1 MFQLNQVERPRSNA
15 RSRSGRRPLA
25 ELLESRELLAT
36 LVALPN
42 ITVPAD
48 LGRPVVL
55 EGGTAN
61 QTYAATSDNANVRAS
76 VLRGQFLR
84 IDVNHAS
91 SGAGDPAFSGALT
104 FQLFA
109 DLTPTT
115 VDRILT
121 LVNQGFYTS
130 PTTNPS
136 PTFTNL
142 PSKNF
147 HRIASGFPGTE
158 FIVQGGSP
166 NGNGTGEINQPGFP
180 FSDEFVRSLVF
191 TGAGQLAMANSG
203 DDTNSSQFFVT
214 TGMPRFLDFQ
224 HTIFGQL
231 IDGEDVLDQMTQ
243 VARNADD
250 EPVAPILMTATTVL
264 ANSPNGV
271 LLVDTASA
279 PVGSAANITVTATDP
294 ADSSTFSQSFR
305 VDVVADSSNERPF
318 LGPVSNQIVGL
329 NQVSRFILTAVS
341 TDPTDVLT
349 FRVGGVTRN
358 AAGNV
363 TDFGAVQ
370 NATATVD
377 SQGNVTVTPNAN
389 FSGVIELLVG
399 VRDQTN
405 RTNGA
410 LDSFGNYDTQVIT
423 VTVTANT
430 PPTATPVTVTT
441 AENTSIAIQL
451 AGTTGDPN
459 SGQTLTFAPASQP
472 VNGRIT
478 DFNTTTGTLTYVP
491 NANFSG
497 TDFFDFTVTDVGQPT
512 PNLTSQP
519 ARVTINVT
527 EGEDVNVKPIAAPV
541 NQTVIANTPITIQL
555 LGNAANEGQTLTY
568 QLNTQGTQGT
578 ITNFNTTTG
587 TFTYTPRSGFIGND
601 ALTYTVTDV
610 GPPLPNLTSDPATVT
625 LTVVGDAPTGAVRV
639 VNNVLLISPLPG
651 RLRNPTP
658 NLIDVTIIG
667 TQIVTTVN
675 GVIDTT
681 RPAIASIE
689 RIVVYGSKA
698 RDVITVAP
706 EVPQL
711 TTLDGGLGGRN
722 RIRSNNS
729 PSRLHG
735 WFGRNNLGGGTA
747 NDALIGRIGKIRF
760 VESGGND
767 LLFAG
772 EPSKRPTG
780 LGDPIHRHIDPP
792 IGRFFRFVNGRLVQR
807 PFPRGQGRIT

>member
-1 MFQLNQVERPRSNA
+1 MFQLKPARRPRIDRT
-15 RSRSGRRPLA
+15 RSRARRLLTETL
-25 ELLESRELLAT
+25 ELRDLLAT
-36 LVALPN
+36 LVPLPDL
-42 ITVPAD
+42 TVPAD

-55 EGGTAN
+55 QGGSAN
-61 QTYAATSDNANVRAS
+61 QTYSVTSDNANVRAS
-76 VLRGQFLR
+76 IIRGQFLR
-84 IDVNHAS
+84 IDVTHAS

-130 PTTNPS
+130 PTTNPD

-180 FSDEFVRSLVF
+180 FDDEFVRSLVF

-203 DDTNSSQFFVT
+203 DDTNSSQFFIT

-231 IDGEDVLDQMTQ
+231 VAGDDVLDQMTQ
-243 VARNADD
+243 VARDADD
-250 EPVAPILMTATTVL
+250 EPIAPILITATTVL
-264 ANSPNGV
+264 GSSPNGV
-271 LLVDTASA
+271 LLIDTASA
-279 PVGSAANITVTATDP
+279 PAGSSANLTVIATDP
-294 ADSSTFSQSFR
+294 ADSSTSTDTFR
-305 VDVVADSSNERPF
+305 VDVTTDSSNERPF
-318 LGPVSNQIVGL
+318 LGPVSDQIVGL
-329 NQVSRFILTAVS
+329 NQTSRFTLTAVS
-341 TDPTDVLT
+341 TDPADVLN
-349 FRVGGVTRN
+349 FRVAGGVN
-358 AAGNV
+358 AGGTAF
-363 TDFGAVQ
+363 TDVQ

-377 SQGNVTVTPNAN
+377 SQGNVTVVPSTG
-389 FSGVIELLVG
+389 FSGVIDLLVG
-399 VRDQTN
+399 VRDQNN
-405 RTNGA
+405 RTNGG
-410 LDSFGNYDTQVIT
+410 LDSPGNFDTQKIT
-423 VTVTANT
+423 LTVTANS
-430 PPTATPVTVTT
+430 PPTATPLTT
-441 AENTSIAIQL
+441 STPENTPIPIQL

-459 SGQTLTFAPASQP
+459 SGQTLTFAPATQP

-478 DFNTTTGTLTYVP
+478 DFNTTTGALTYVP
-491 NANFSG
+491 NANFVG
-497 TDFFDFTVTDVGQPT
+497 TDSFTFTVTDVGQPL
-512 PNLTSQP
+512 PNLTSEP

-527 EGEDVNVKPIAAPV
+527 QGQDVNLKPTAAPV
-541 NQTVIANTPITIQL
+541 NQTVIAGTPLSVQL
-555 LGNAANEGQTLTY
+555 LGNASNEGQTLTY
-568 QLNTQGTQGT
+568 QLNTQGTRGT
-578 ITNFNTTTG
+578 VSNFNTTTG
-587 TFTYTPRSGFIGND
+587 TFTYTPPAGFIGND
-601 ALTYTVTDV
+601 TLTYTVTDV

-625 LTVVGDAPTGAVRV
+625 LTVVGDAPTGAVRI
-639 VNNVLLISPLPG
+639 VNAVLLISPRPG

-658 NLIDVTIIG
+658 NTIDVSIVG
-667 TQIVTTVN
+667 TQLVTTVN
-675 GVIDTT
+675 GVIDTL
-681 RPAIASIE
+681 RPAVNTIE

-698 RDVITVAP
+698 GDTITVAP

-747 NDALIGRIGKIRF
+747 DDALIGRIGKVRF
-760 VESGGND
+760 VQSGGND

-772 EPSKRPTG
+772 EPSRRPTG
-780 LGDPIHRHIDPP
+780 LGDPTHRRIDPP
-792 IGRFFRFVNGRLVQR
+792 IGRFYRFVDGRLVQR
-807 PFPRGQGRIT
+807 AFPRGQGRIA